1 MYFVF
6 DMNFGY
12 ILQSV
17 EYITYSYDFMLYI
30 TFGYVV
36 LKTMYYSF
44 DIVLC
49 GFSVILYGV

>member
-1 MYFVF
+1 MVVIC
-6 DMNFGY
+6 DMNCSY

-17 EYITYSYDFMLYI
+17 GYITCGYDFMLYI

-36 LKTMYYSF
+36 LETMCNGF

-49 GFSVILYGV
+49 GFNVILYDI